1 MRNLIAFLLFLL
13 LPIDASAYCF
23 NKVAKKYNIDIDLL
37 YSIVEGESSFNH
49 LAMGVN
55 RDKATG
61 KVTSEDIGLFQINS
75 YHLARLAKNGIS
87 RADLYM
93 DPCLNADVGTSI
105 LVDSCGSGKISWD
118 CIGAYNAGPGKGREW
133 LRLKYANK
141 VYPVYVRLKKDARYK
156 AAIKSKI
163 PKEYVGS

>member
-1 MRNLIAFLLFLL
+1 MRNLIAPLLFLL
-13 LPIDASAYCF
+13 FSLDASAYCF
-23 NKVAKKYNIDIDLL
+23 NKVAKKYDVDIDLL
-37 YSIVEGESSFNH
+37 YAIVEGESSFNH

-55 RDKATG
+55 KDKVTG
-61 KVTSEDIGLFQINS
+61 KVTSEDIGLFQVNS
-75 YHLARLAKNGIS
+75 YHLARLGKRGIT

-105 LVDSCGSGKISWD
+105 LVDSCGNSEISWD
-118 CIGAYNAGPGKGREW
+118 CIGAYNAGPGKGREG

-141 VYPVYVRLKKDARYK
+141 VYPVYVRLKKDRQYK

-163 PKEYVGS
+163 PKEYAGS